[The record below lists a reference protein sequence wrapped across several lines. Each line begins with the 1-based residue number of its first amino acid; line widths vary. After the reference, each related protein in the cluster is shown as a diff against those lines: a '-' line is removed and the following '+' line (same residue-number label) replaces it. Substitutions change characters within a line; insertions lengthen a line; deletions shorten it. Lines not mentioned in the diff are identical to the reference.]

1 MKVSD
6 IMTKEVICAEVPGTT
21 REALDLIIKH
31 NISGLP
37 VVKRG
42 TRELVG
48 IVTKSDFA
56 RKPEENQLALLMTKN
71 VVTINPSADIREAA
85 KIFVEK
91 GFRRLPVVDNGNI
104 VGIISVSDVVWK
116 GLPRLNIKD
125 PVEKF
130 MEEKVITLWQNTPLK
145 VAHKIMRLS
154 KERAL
159 LVLDNEGK
167 LVGIIEDIDLLKVID
182 VREYTE
188 KSESLSST
196 EGDKWGWDSK
206 SVVYIMKRTLELPD
220 KMVKDV
226 MVTNV
231 ITALKSTS
239 ISEVAKRMAMAK
251 INQVPIIDAE
261 GEIIGIVK
269 DINLLKAIV

>member
-21 REALDLIIKH
+21 REALDLIIKY

-37 VVKRG
+37 IVKRG
-42 TRELVG
+42 TKELVG

-56 RKPEENQLALLMTKN
+56 KKPEENQLALLMTKN
-71 VVTINPSADIREAA
+71 VVTINPDADIKDAA
-85 KIFVEK
+85 KIFIEK
-91 GFRRLPVVDNGNI
+91 GFRRLPVVENGNI

-159 LVLDNEGK
+159 LVLDDEGK

-220 KMVKDV
+220 KKVKDV

-231 ITALKSTS
+231 VTALKSTS
-239 ISEVAKRMAMAK
+239 VSEIAKRMARAR

-269 DINLLKAIV
+269 DIDLLRAIV

>member
-6 IMTKEVICAEVPGTT
+6 IMTREVICAEVPGTT
-21 REALDLIIKH
+21 REALDLIIKY

-56 RKPEENQLALLMTKN
+56 RKPEENQLALLMTKK
-71 VVTINPSADIREAA
+71 VVTINPEADIKEAA
-85 KIFVEK
+85 KIFLEK
-91 GFRRLPVVDNGNI
+91 GFRRLPVVDDGNI

-116 GLPRLNIKD
+116 GLPRLNIND

-130 MEEKVITLWQNTPLK
+130 MEEKVITLWQDTPLK

-167 LVGIIEDIDLLKVID
+167 LVGIVEDIDLLKVID

-188 KSESLSST
+188 KSESSSST

-206 SVVYIMKRTLELPD
+206 NVIYITKRTLELPD
-220 KMVKDV
+220 KKVKDV

-231 ITALKSTS
+231 ITALRSTS
-239 ISEVAKRMAMAK
+239 VSEVAKRMAMAK

-269 DINLLKAIV
+269 DIDLLKAIV

>member
-261 GEIIGIVK
+261 GEIIGIAK